1 MKHNSLSL
9 AFAMTALLIVAV
21 SCQQEDIQLHEE
33 QNVKGRI
40 VLALSGIEVYT
51 SDAPTRATLND
62 YTGFVFT
69 LNGTTVGGWTVRDS
83 DITFTNNAAIIEAGN
98 YSLSANND
106 AASLVDNGCA
116 NYRGTTAQNFNLA
129 IGGST
134 LVSISMGAPKN
145 ARLTLEQ
152 DDNFSTKYNNVRVT
166 LTAGGRS
173 VDLGNATDCE
183 TEAFFPAGTVNYT
196 ITAEA
201 RSGSHVT
208 DITSADGNLTLTA
221 GKHHVISLTANPVTG
236 EIIPLIEGTHTRE
249 FD

>member
-9 AFAMTALLIVAV
+9 AFAMTALFIVAV

-134 LVSISMGAPKN
+134 LVSI
-145 ARLTLEQ
+145 ARLTLKQ

-173 VDLGNATDCE
+173 VDLGNTTGCE
-183 TEAFFPAGTVNYT
+183 AEAFFPAGTVNYT

-208 DITSADGNLTLTA
+208 DITSAAGSLDLTA

-236 EIIPLIEGTHTRE
+236 EIIPLIEGTHTGE

>member
-1 MKHNSLSL
+1 
-9 AFAMTALLIVAV
+9 MTALLIVAV

-106 AASLVDNGCA
+106 AASLVNNGCA

-129 IGGST
+129 IGYVDKALGLSSYNPRAYFVKGMCYMAAKQDT
-134 LVSISMGAPKN
+134 VSALRNFLISK
-145 ARLTLEQ
+145 
-152 DDNFSTKYNNVRVT
+152 
-166 LTAGGRS
+166 
-173 VDLGNATDCE
+173 DLPL
-183 TEAFFPAGTVNYT
+183 F
-196 ITAEA
+196 
-201 RSGSHVT
+201 
-208 DITSADGNLTLTA
+208 
-221 GKHHVISLTANPVTG
+221 VISIT
-236 EIIPLIEGTHTRE
+236 
-249 FD
+249 